1 MTDPQVALAR
11 RVADAIA
18 RLDPAAAG
26 TDPQVRRSQHADYQV
41 NAAFGLAKALRAK
54 PADIAGRLVE
64 ALELDDLCA
73 EVEAAPQGF
82 LNLRLAPAWVSD
94 QVLELLGDDRLGVR
108 PAEAGGAVVIDYSA
122 PNVAKEMHVGHLRS
136 TVIGDALAR
145 LAAFLDRPVIR
156 QNHLGDWGTPFGML
170 IEHLLDVGEEE
181 AAHELSVGD
190 LNGFYQ
196 QARRKFDGDEAF
208 AERARQRVVS
218 LQAGDEQSLALWQR
232 LVEESQ
238 RYFSRIYQLLDVTLT
253 DDDYAGESSY
263 NDELASVVDELA
275 AKGLLVEDDGALCV
289 FPEGFVGREGEPQPV
304 IVRKSDGGYGYAA
317 TDLAAI
323 RHRLSDLDATL
334 LLYVV
339 GAPQNVHLE
348 MVFEVARMAGWLVP
362 PAEAVHVSFG
372 SILGSDGKMFRTRA
386 GDTVKLA
393 ELLEEAERRALE
405 VVTAKS
411 PQLSD
416 EERAAVAHAVG
427 IGAVKY
433 ADLAVDRVKDYRF
446 DWDRMLALQ
455 GNTAPYLQYAH
466 ARIRSILRKAD
477 EQGIDRTPPAAIA
490 FGEAVEWEL
499 ALTLLSFDGA
509 VHEAFAAYQP
519 HRLCTYLFELS
530 STFTTF
536 YETCPVLS
544 AEGDVRASR
553 LVLAEL
559 TARVL
564 EQGLG
569 LLGIDAPHRI

>member
-1 MTDPQVALAR
+1 MTDPQVALAE

-18 RLDPAAAG
+18 RLDPNAAG

-41 NAAFGLAKALRAK
+41 NAAFGLAKAMRAK

-64 ALELDDLCA
+64 ALELDGLCA

-82 LNLRLAPAWVSD
+82 LNLRLAPGFVSSE
-94 QVLELLGDDRLGVR
+94 VLDLLTDERLGVR
-108 PAEAGGAVVIDYSA
+108 SSGDAGAVVIDYSA

-145 LAAFLDRPVIR
+145 LAAFLERPVIR

-170 IEHLLDVGEEE
+170 IEHLLDVGEQE

-218 LQAGDEQSLALWQR
+218 LQAGDEQSLALWHR

-238 RYFSRIYQLLDVTLT
+238 RYFSRIYELLDVTLT

-275 AKGLLVEDDGALCV
+275 AKGLLVEDAGAQCV
-289 FPEGFVGREGEPQPV
+289 FPPGFVGREGEPQPV

-323 RHRLSDLDATL
+323 RHRLTDLDATL

-348 MVFEVARMAGWLVP
+348 MVFEVARMAGWLTP
-362 PAEAVHVSFG
+362 PAAAVHVSFG
-372 SILGSDGKMFRTRA
+372 SILGKDGKMFRTRA

-393 ELLEEAERRALE
+393 ELLDEAERRALE
-405 VVTAKS
+405 VVAAKS
-411 PQLSD
+411 PQLSP
-416 EERAAVAHAVG
+416 EEQAAVAHAVG

-433 ADLAVDRVKDYRF
+433 ADLSVDRVKDYRF
-446 DWDRMLALQ
+446 DFDRMLALQ

-477 EQGIDRTPPAAIA
+477 EQGVDRTPPSAVV

-499 ALTLLSFDGA
+499 SLALLSFDGA
-509 VHEAFAAYQP
+509 VHEAFEAFQP

-564 EQGLG
+564 ERGLD